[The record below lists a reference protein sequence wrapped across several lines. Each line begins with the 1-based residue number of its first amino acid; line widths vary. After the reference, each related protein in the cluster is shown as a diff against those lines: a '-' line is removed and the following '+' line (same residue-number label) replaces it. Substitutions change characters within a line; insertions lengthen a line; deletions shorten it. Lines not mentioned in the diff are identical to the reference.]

1 MKKLVQFMNQL
12 LAAWSEARLAYARRY
27 QGHQMGS

>member
-1 MKKLVQFMNQL
+1 MKKLVQLMKQIL
-12 LAAWSEARLAYARRY
+12 EAWTEARLAYARRY